1 MSYIVFLALLLLITL
16 LGCYWVVE
24 SNRRKAIEAEKK
36 RFNQRVKE
44 INNDFKNKLIDFS
57 EGKIIRPKNISRLNM
72 ITSNYFV
79 VQAHNEENLTYL
91 EFISDLLINT
101 IIMEASKA
109 QSPEE
114 IDQLADR
121 LQYFMAELPNNG
133 IEYNKAF
140 YQEALPSLIE
150 VIKYQPPTD
159 LQDDQPLAQSTQAA
173 NESVQ
178 ENQLPELSKA

>member
-1 MSYIVFLALLLLITL
+1 MKL
-16 LGCYWVVE
+16 
-24 SNRRKAIEAEKK
+24 KKK

-44 INNDFKNKLIDFS
+44 INNDFKDKLIDFS
-57 EGKIIRPKNISRLNM
+57 ESKIIRPKNISRLSM

-91 EFISDLLINT
+91 EYISDLLLNT

-109 QSPEE
+109 QSPEQ

-121 LQYFMAELPNNG
+121 LQYFMAELPYNG

-140 YQEALPSLIE
+140 YQESLPSLIE
-150 VIKYQPPTD
+150 VIKYQPPAD
-159 LQDDQPLAQSTQAA
+159 LQDDQPPAQSTQA
-173 NESVQ
+173 SDDSTL
-178 ENQLPELSKA
+178 ENQLSELSKA

>member
-1 MSYIVFLALLLLITL
+1 MKL
-16 LGCYWVVE
+16 
-24 SNRRKAIEAEKK
+24 KKK

-44 INNDFKNKLIDFS
+44 INNDFKDKLIDFS
-57 EGKIIRPKNISRLNM
+57 ESKIIRPKNISRLSM

-91 EFISDLLINT
+91 EYISDLLLNT

-109 QSPEE
+109 QSPEQ

-121 LQYFMAELPNNG
+121 LQYFMAELPYNG

-140 YQEALPSLIE
+140 YQESLPSLIE
-150 VIKYQPPTD
+150 VIKYQPPAD
-159 LQDDQPLAQSTQAA
+159 LQDDQPPAQSTQASDDSA
-173 NESVQ
+173 P
-178 ENQLPELSKA
+178 ENQLSELSKA